1 MTGRKSPR
9 APTLR
14 RTETEGRFFMDK
26 KQLRAQLKG
35 RLLEL
40 TNGRHVEKSRR
51 ACEKLVDTPQFRQ
64 SDTIMFYL
72 SLPHE
77 TDTTPAMLKAWESG
91 KTVVVP
97 KVLWKQKRMIA
108 VKIDSLAAGFST
120 KVAGLRN
127 PTAETH
133 FALEDINL
141 VIVPG
146 VGFDRDGNRLGT
158 GNGYYDKFFDDD
170 SLVATRCG
178 LAYSEQLVDF
188 IPADEH
194 DKPMD
199 LIVTD
204 EEVIYFK

>member
-1 MTGRKSPR
+1 
-9 APTLR
+9 
-14 RTETEGRFFMDK
+14 MDK
-26 KQLRAQLKG
+26 NQLRARLKE

-40 TNGRHVEKSRR
+40 TNGRHAEKSRK

-64 SDTIMFYL
+64 SAVIMFFL
-72 SLPHE
+72 SMPHE
-77 TDTTPAMLKAWESG
+77 TDTTPAMRKAWESG

-97 KVLWKQKRMIA
+97 KVLWKRKCMIP
-108 VKIDSLAAGFST
+108 VKVDSLDAGFST
-120 KVAGLRN
+120 KIAGLRN
-127 PTAETH
+127 PVEDTPVS
-133 FALEDINL
+133 LSDINL

-146 VGFDRDGNRLGT
+146 VGFDRNGNRLGT

-199 LIVTD
+199 FIVTD